1 MSQQTLFTDPEF
13 VKPEARL
20 RRRPKPV
27 ELAPVP
33 PPPAVAAP
41 QAELHA
47 DSPPAPLPRKPRP
60 SAPLGV
66 VEQVRLALR
75 PGSRLAFVLGV
86 LLGAF
91 VPLATFV
98 LSHHEL
104 QTTRELW
111 RQPAAYFVAGGLLFS
126 AVTMFRWGRLAF
138 DVKAKALG
146 FVVLL
151 EGTMVTSHTR
161 WLALAA
167 LAYLCAINGIA
178 TACNLARPRDFE
190 DGGKL

>member
-1 MSQQTLFTDPEF
+1 MSQQPLFSDPQF
-13 VKPEARL
+13 VKAETRL
-20 RRRPKPV
+20 RRRPKAL
-27 ELAPVP
+27 ELAP
-33 PPPAVAAP
+33 PATLPAAAP
-41 QAELHA
+41 ADLHA
-47 DSPPAPLPRKPRP
+47 DSPPAPPPRRPRP
-60 SAPLGV
+60 SSPLGV

-104 QTTRELW
+104 TRSRELW

-151 EGTMVTSHTR
+151 EGTMVTSSTR
-161 WLALAA
+161 WLALTA
-167 LAYLCAINGIA
+167 LVYLCAINGIA
-178 TACNLARPRDFE
+178 TACNLARPRE
-190 DGGKL
+190 EG